1 MSKKTGKLNKV
12 EKFYIENNS
21 DKEVSQIA
29 KDLNRS
35 EASVEKHMKSV
46 SKTRNT
52 SESKSTT
59 SVVSNLMSH
68 NDRGSTVMTPA
79 ASERSD
85 ETRGKRLSNNKEHSA
100 IHKIK

>member
-35 EASVEKHMKSV
+35 EASVNKHMKTLPRV
-46 SKTRNT
+46 KHT
-52 SESKSTT
+52 SEAKSDDA
-59 SVVSNLMSH
+59 VSDLMGR

-79 ASERSD
+79 ASELSD
-85 ETRGKRLSNNKEHSA
+85 STRGRRISKNKNHSA

>member
-35 EASVEKHMKSV
+35 EASVEKHMKNSP
-46 SKTRNT
+46 KRKHT
-52 SESKSTT
+52 SEAKSEED
-59 SVVSNLMSH
+59 VVSNLMGH

-79 ASERSD
+79 ASELSDGTRSS
-85 ETRGKRLSNNKEHSA
+85 RLSKNSNHNA

>member
-35 EASVEKHMKSV
+35 EASVKKHMKASP
-46 SKTRNT
+46 KPKHT
-52 SESKSTT
+52 SEAKSDDAF
-59 SVVSNLMSH
+59 SLMGH

-85 ETRGKRLSNNKEHSA
+85 ETRTTRVNTGKYEGIIHTIKE
-100 IHKIK
+100 K

>member
-21 DKEVSQIA
+21 DKDVSEIA

-35 EASVEKHMKSV
+35 EASVKKHMKTTPRE
-46 SKTRNT
+46 KHT
-52 SESKSTT
+52 SEIRSEETASD
-59 SVVSNLMSH
+59 LMGR

-79 ASERSD
+79 ASELSD
-85 ETRGKRLSNNKEHSA
+85 STRGRRISKNKNHSA

>member
-21 DKEVSQIA
+21 DKDVSEIA

-35 EASVEKHMKSV
+35 EASVKKHMKATPK
-46 SKTRNT
+46 SKHT
-52 SESKSTT
+52 SKAKSEETA
-59 SVVSNLMSH
+59 SDLMGH

-79 ASERSD
+79 ASELSD
-85 ETRGKRLSNNKEHSA
+85 STRGRRISKNKNHSA

>member
-35 EASVEKHMKSV
+35 EASVKKHMKTSPRP
-46 SKTRNT
+46 KHT
-52 SESKSTT
+52 SEAKSDDA
-59 SVVSNLMSH
+59 SSLMGH

-79 ASERSD
+79 ASELSD
-85 ETRGKRLSNNKEHSA
+85 ETRGNRLSKNTNHSA

>member
-35 EASVEKHMKSV
+35 EASVKKHMKTSPRP
-46 SKTRNT
+46 KHT
-52 SESKSTT
+52 SEAKSDDA
-59 SVVSNLMSH
+59 SSLMGH

-79 ASERSD
+79 ASELSD
-85 ETRGKRLSNNKEHSA
+85 ETRGNRLYKNTNHAA

>member
-35 EASVEKHMKSV
+35 EASVKKHMKTSPRP
-46 SKTRNT
+46 KHT
-52 SESKSTT
+52 SEAKS
-59 SVVSNLMSH
+59 SDASSLMGH

-79 ASERSD
+79 ASELSD
-85 ETRGKRLSNNKEHSA
+85 ETRGKRLSNNGNHAA